1 MEVPMSVAM
10 SSVAVRSATVAAP
23 IDLLRSALLL
33 ADLGDD
39 ELRSIA
45 SLAVRKHYTTRD
57 VVVRQADPGGEMFF
71 IVSGH
76 LKVVTSDA
84 EGRDTALNVM
94 GPGQVFGE
102 VTLIDGGPRSATI
115 IALGDAELLSIR
127 REPFIQ
133 FLETSPGTSIKL
145 LQVLSTRLRD
155 LTERAED
162 IAFLRVGGRLA
173 RAVVK
178 LAEMYGEKRIDHSV
192 RIPFKLSQQE
202 LGDLVG
208 ATRESANKQVRSW
221 EQERIVS
228 QQSGH
233 LVIHDLEA
241 LRRHGEN

>member
-1 MEVPMSVAM
+1 MPVAIPPVGV
-10 SSVAVRSATVAAP
+10 SSGSVAAP
-23 IDLLRSALLL
+23 IELLRSAELL
-33 ADLGDD
+33 ADLGES

-45 SLAVRKHYTTRD
+45 NLANRKHYTARD
-57 VVVRQADPGGEMFF
+57 VVVRQADPGGEMFI

-76 LKVVTSDA
+76 LKVVTSDP
-84 EGRDTALNVM
+84 EGRDSALNIM

-102 VTLIDGGPRSATI
+102 VTLMDGGPRSATI
-115 IALGDAELLSIR
+115 IALGDVELLSIR

-133 FLETSPGTSIKL
+133 FLETSPGSAIQL
-145 LQVLSTRLRD
+145 LQVLSTRLRN
-155 LTERAED
+155 LTERADD

-178 LAEMYGEKRIDHSV
+178 LAEKYGEKRIDHSV

-208 ATRESANKQVRSW
+208 ATRESANKQVRGW

-241 LRRHGEN
+241 LRAHGEGG